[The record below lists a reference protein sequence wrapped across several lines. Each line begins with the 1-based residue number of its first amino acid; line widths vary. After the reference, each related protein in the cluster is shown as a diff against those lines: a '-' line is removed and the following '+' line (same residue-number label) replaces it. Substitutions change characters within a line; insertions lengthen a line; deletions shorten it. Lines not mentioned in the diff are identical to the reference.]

1 MNPRFKINLIGLSVA
16 LSFVLVGFGLGE
28 PPRLA
33 SADPLL
39 QSIGQTPLEI
49 GPTVSAEA
57 ASASRGALM
66 RHLAMPYVSFA
77 SLTPRRES

>member
-1 MNPRFKINLIGLSVA
+1 MNPRFKINLIGLTVA

-33 SADPLL
+33 SEVPAIGADVLEL
-39 QSIGQTPLEI
+39 DAAVGDTTP
-49 GPTVSAEA
+49 A
-57 ASASRGALM
+57 AARRGALM

-77 SLTPRRES
+77 ALTPRRES

>member
-16 LSFVLVGFGLGE
+16 LSFVLAGFGFGE

-33 SADPLL
+33 GADPLL
-39 QSIGQTPLEI
+39 QSIEHAPLV
-49 GPTVSAEA
+49 PTVSAEA

>member
-16 LSFVLVGFGLGE
+16 LGFVLIGFGFGE
-28 PPRLA
+28 PVRGGH
-33 SADPLL
+33 DPL
-39 QSIGQTPLEI
+39 QAIEHNPLEL
-49 GPTVSAEA
+49 SAEA

-77 SLTPRRES
+77 ALTPRQES